1 MGVREVSLPRD
12 TDEVEG
18 LVRILAA
25 SVAVRILTLL
35 IEERRRGG
43 EGWLFLS
50 EIADRLEEKPGTI
63 GQAIQKLLPLLEE
76 RRIKGRRFFRSR
88 LSGLTIVLEPGA
100 GSDPPR
106 IL

>member
-1 MGVREVSLPRD
+1 MPAREVSLPD
-12 TDEVEG
+12 DPEEVEG

-35 IEERRRGG
+35 IEERRSG

-50 EIADRLEEKPGTI
+50 EIADRIQEKPGTI
-63 GQAIQKLLPLLEE
+63 GQAVQKLLPLLEE
-76 RRIKGRRFFRSR
+76 KRVKGRRFFRAR
-88 LSGLTIVLEPGA
+88 ILGLRIHMEPG
-100 GSDPPR
+100 GTSEIPR